1 MSTTTYWWRRFLSGT
16 TTHQGFWGS
25 VGRLCHSS
33 KHQTDFVQISYRV
46 CCCCVFLFETMHAFG
61 SIYYLPLCTYYIL
74 FKLFSTMIYDM
85 IKICLA
91 VTAMKTST
99 INSKV
104 GYLRYQGCK
113 SKQNT
118 KRSGIS
124 NVPAILLLWLQMNF
138 FPSI

>member
-1 MSTTTYWWRRFLSGT
+1 
-16 TTHQGFWGS
+16 
-25 VGRLCHSS
+25 
-33 KHQTDFVQISYRV
+33 
-46 CCCCVFLFETMHAFG
+46 
-61 SIYYLPLCTYYIL
+61 
-74 FKLFSTMIYDM
+74 MIYDM

-113 SKQNT
+113 LKQNT
-118 KRSGIS
+118 KRVGIS